1 MLLLEYREEVFRFVD
16 KIEAFYKNS
25 LPKKIPEDEFEKMDI
40 SHFGMSGTDV
50 EMRDFYQ
57 DPFFLKRAD
66 CKLINE
72 DNSLT
77 YIKNGGLHHGS
88 GRSGNI

>member
-1 MLLLEYREEVFRFVD
+1 MSVKLKHSI
-16 KIEAFYKNS
+16 KIACLRKYLRMS
-25 LPKKIPEDEFEKMDI
+25 LKKTDI

-57 DPFFLKRAD
+57 EPFFLKRAD

-77 YIKNGGLHHGS
+77 YIKNGELHHGS
-88 GRSGNI
+88 GRSENI

>member
-1 MLLLEYREEVFRFVD
+1 M
-16 KIEAFYKNS
+16 
-25 LPKKIPEDEFEKMDI
+25 KKTDI

-88 GRSGNI
+88 RHSGNI